1 MPMINCPECGK
12 EISDLASACPNCGFP
27 MGFEATKVNQN
38 YGGNVQN
45 QHPIIAVCT
54 SDNKEDEKSK
64 IWDILSAITL
74 VIFPLAPIGIAIMWI
89 KKVPKSFVVRIL
101 GTAVFGLAFLIW
113 FATTVSDTDKGNEIV
128 AEKEI
133 EESFAVE
140 NESKEKEK
148 NNQILEET
156 EQETHVEKSVEEGEK
171 EIDTIEYEDVFFYD
185 LMDNIDYYNG
195 KYIRTVIQVSSCY
208 ENDDKK
214 YIRSQYSDYDLS
226 ENRDD
231 ITVYPDNYRDF
242 EYGEYITVEGRI
254 AKDGNNDVLANAHIV
269 NHGDEA
275 RKTFEDG
282 LAICKEEYNKKLMS
296 QRETFIESCTEVSYE
311 DLRRYPDTYKDK
323 PIKLKI
329 YAKDVEPDG
338 WIFPGDIIA
347 TYQGEE
353 LAVYDGRAVREP
365 RILEGDT
372 ITVYAVG
379 YGLSKMQIKQ
389 KGLVFNKT
397 VDEYDVPAIQI
408 KYTENDNVY
417 YEKSVDTDETNL
429 YDAGK
434 DAGEKLNE
442 GLDSNDWDENKEKAR
457 EAGEKAAD
465 FINNL
470 IE

>member
-38 YGGNVQN
+38 YGKNIQS

-64 IWDILSAITL
+64 MWDILSAITL

-89 KKVPKSFVVRIL
+89 KKVPKSSFVRIL

-140 NESKEKEK
+140 NKSKEKEQ

-156 EQETHVEKSVEEGEK
+156 EQETHAEKSVGEGEK
-171 EIDTIEYEDVFFYD
+171 EIDAIEYEDIFFFD

-195 KYIRTVIQVSSCY
+195 KYIRTVIQVFSCY

-214 YIRSQYSDYDLS
+214 YIRSQYSDYELS
-226 ENRDD
+226 ENSDD
-231 ITVYPDNYRDF
+231 ITVYPDNYIDF

-254 AKDGNNDVLANAHIV
+254 AKDGNNDVLENAHIV
-269 NHGDEA
+269 NYGDEA

-282 LAICKEEYNKKLMS
+282 LAICKEEYNKKLLS
-296 QRETFIESCTEVSYE
+296 QREVFIESCEEVSYE

-329 YAKDVEPDG
+329 YAEDVEPDG
-338 WIFPGDIIA
+338 WVFPGDIIA

-379 YGLSKMQIKQ
+379 YGLSKMQVKQ
-389 KGLVFNKT
+389 KGLVLNKT

-417 YEKSVDTDETNL
+417 YEKAVDLDEKNL
-429 YDAGK
+429 YNEGK
-434 DAGEKLNE
+434 DAGAKLKE
-442 GLDSNDWDENKEKAR
+442 GLDSADWDENKEKAR